1 MGGGFNVNY
10 TAGGRLDAPFYPSKP
25 NPFIKGFILEVGET
39 TTQKEY
45 TLEQDAEFLGIAF
58 AMSEY
63 YTHDNITVKVNEKNI
78 LETVYTKDLPE
89 GIFFTTLIP
98 LKAGDS
104 ITFIFNNISQ
114 NPKDVWYNY
123 QFLIDEE

>member
-1 MGGGFNVNY
+1 MSSGGFNVGY

-25 NPFIKGFILEVGET
+25 MPFIKGFILEVGST
-39 TTQKEY
+39 PTQKEY
-45 TLEQDAEFLGIAF
+45 VLDRDAEFLGVAF

-63 YTHDNITVKVNEKNI
+63 DTHDNVSVRVNGRNI

-98 LKAGDS
+98 LKQGDS
-104 ITFIFNNISQ
+104 VVFVFNNVSQ
-114 NPKDVWYNY
+114 KPKDVWFNF
-123 QFLIDEE
+123 QFLID